1 MLANIGYAVAYT
13 GVGIL
18 LLVVG
23 ALALDLLTPGHLA
36 RHIYEER
43 SVNAGIALAA
53 GFLGQGAIAFTTI
66 WTNATSGFGEALADT
81 VVFGLVGIALQVVA
95 FLVLDLLTPGH
106 LAKHIYE
113 ERSVNAGIAL
123 AAGFL
128 GQGAI
133 AFATIW
139 TNATSGFG
147 TALGY
152 TVVFGLVGIAL
163 QVVAFL
169 VLDLLTPGKLGHLLV
184 GVPFH
189 PASLVSAASTL
200 AVSAIIIA
208 SIWP

>member
-1 MLANIGYAVAYT
+1 VLASIGYAVAYT

-23 ALALDLLTPGHLA
+23 AIALDLLTPGHLA
-36 RHIYEER
+36 RHIYQER
-43 SVNAGIALAA
+43 SVNAA
-53 GFLGQGAIAFTTI
+53 
-66 WTNATSGFGEALADT
+66 
-81 VVFGLVGIALQVVA
+81 
-95 FLVLDLLTPGH
+95 
-106 LAKHIYE
+106 
-113 ERSVNAGIAL
+113 IAL

-163 QVVAFL
+163 QVVAFV
-169 VLDLLTPGKLGHLLV
+169 VLDLLTPGKLGATLMQV
-184 GVPFH
+184 DFH
-189 PASLVSAASTL
+189 PASLVTAAATL
-200 AVSAIIIA
+200 AVSAIIVA